1 MQSENNVQLKLDISE
16 VIDHA
21 NSIENPL
28 EKLRYLRQYTPLLAV
43 YAEHESFQVEELI
56 AKMPRKIRGEI
67 WEIFSNELELEGSKS
82 DPNTSVEQKIDINI
96 ITEFTAQTEKPK
108 VTSKQKE
115 EEVKFQ
121 EPKKDDPVREKQ
133 KSKRTNQLH
142 ELIEKVYL
150 TLLESSIETRPSA
163 SEVWNELMTNE
174 KKYDVDE
181 IIQEVVKFKAIDWI
195 SKDEKEQKMKWST
208 FKKQLSIIRSK

>member
-16 VIDHA
+16 VIDHV
-21 NSIENPL
+21 NSVENPL
-28 EKLRYLRQYTPLLAV
+28 EKLRYLRQYIPLLAV

-56 AKMPRKIRGEI
+56 AQMPRKIRGEI
-67 WEIFSNELELEGSKS
+67 WEIYSNELELEGSKS
-82 DPNTSVEQKIDINI
+82 DSNTSVEQNIDINI

-108 VTSKQKE
+108 VASKQKK

-121 EPKKDDPVREKQ
+121 EPKKDEPVREKQ

-150 TLLESSIETRPSA
+150 TLLESNETRPSA

-181 IIQEVVKFKAIDWI
+181 IIQEVVKFKAIYWI

>member
-21 NSIENPL
+21 NSIENPW
-28 EKLRYLRQYTPLLAV
+28 EKLRYLRQYTRFLAV

-56 AKMPRKIRGEI
+56 AQMPRKIRGEI
-67 WEIFSNELELEGSKS
+67 WEIYSNELELEGSKS
-82 DPNTSVEQKIDINI
+82 DSNTSVEQKIDINI
-96 ITEFTAQTEKPK
+96 ITEFTAQTEEPK
-108 VTSKQKE
+108 VASKQKK

-133 KSKRTNQLH
+133 KLKRTNQLH

-150 TLLESSIETRPSA
+150 TLLESNETRPSA
-163 SEVWNELMTNE
+163 SEGWNELMTNE

-181 IIQEVVKFKAIDWI
+181 IIQEVVKFKAIYWI
-195 SKDEKEQKMKWST
+195 SKDSKEQKMKWST

>member
-16 VIDHA
+16 VIDYV
-21 NSIENPL
+21 NSVENPL
-28 EKLRYLRQYTPLLAV
+28 EKLRYLRQYIPLLAV
-43 YAEHESFQVEELI
+43 YAELESLQVEKLI
-56 AKMPRKIRGEI
+56 AEMPRKIRGEI

-96 ITEFTAQTEKPK
+96 ITEFTAQTEEPK
-108 VTSKQKE
+108 VTSKQKK

-121 EPKKDDPVREKQ
+121 EPKKDEPVREKQ

-150 TLLESSIETRPSA
+150 TLLESNETRPSA

-181 IIQEVVKFKAIDWI
+181 IIQEVVKFKAIYWI
-195 SKDEKEQKMKWST
+195 SKDSKEQKMKWST

>member
-1 MQSENNVQLKLDISE
+1 MKSENNVQLKLDISE
-16 VIDHA
+16 VIDYV
-21 NSIENPL
+21 NSVENPL
-28 EKLRYLRQYTPLLAV
+28 EKLRYLRQYTRFLAV

-56 AKMPRKIRGEI
+56 AQMPRKIRGEI
-67 WEIFSNELELEGSKS
+67 WEIYSNELELEGSKS
-82 DPNTSVEQKIDINI
+82 DSNTSVEQKIDINI
-96 ITEFTAQTEKPK
+96 ITEFTAQTEEPK
-108 VTSKQKE
+108 VASKQKK

-121 EPKKDDPVREKQ
+121 EPKKDDAVREKQ

-150 TLLESSIETRPSA
+150 TLLESNETRPSA

-181 IIQEVVKFKAIDWI
+181 IIQEVVKFKAIYWI
-195 SKDEKEQKMKWST
+195 SKDSKEQKMKWST